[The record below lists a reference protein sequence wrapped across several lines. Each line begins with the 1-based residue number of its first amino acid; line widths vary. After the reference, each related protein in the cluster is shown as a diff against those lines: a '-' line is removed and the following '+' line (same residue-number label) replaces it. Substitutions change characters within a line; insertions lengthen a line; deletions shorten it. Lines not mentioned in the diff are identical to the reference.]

1 VLLVAGDPGK
11 EGVTGMM
18 LFLEP
23 PPQYDHPYHGQV
35 VEQRLSFLQLVK
47 LCHGLTTGCSWVSN
61 GVCYIALSQDEKD
74 DRLIALMRQHEIG
87 HCNGWPGNHQG
98 GRRVEYDEDKR
109 ATTQKQKPGHLNV
122 TLF

>member
-1 VLLVAGDPGK
+1 
-11 EGVTGMM
+11 MM

-35 VEQRLSFLQLVK
+35 IEQRLSFLQLIK
-47 LCHGLTTGCSWVSN
+47 LCHGLTTGCSWVNN

-74 DRLIALMRQHEIG
+74 ERLIALMRQHELG
-87 HCNGWPGNHQG
+87 HCNGWPGYHPN

-109 ATTQKQKPGHLNV
+109 ATTQKPKPGHLNV
-122 TLF
+122 TMF

>member
-1 VLLVAGDPGK
+1 
-11 EGVTGMM
+11 MM

-35 VEQRLSFLQLVK
+35 IEQRLSFLQLIK

-74 DRLIALMRQHEIG
+74 ERLIALMRQHELG
-87 HCNGWPGNHQG
+87 HCNGWPSYHPN

-109 ATTQKQKPGHLNV
+109 ATTQKQDPAGKQDPTQKQKPGHLNV

>member
-1 VLLVAGDPGK
+1 
-11 EGVTGMM
+11 MM

-35 VEQRLSFLQLVK
+35 IEQRLSFWQIIK
-47 LCHGLTTGCSWVSN
+47 LCHGPTSACSWVAN
-61 GVCYIALSQDEKD
+61 GICYIALPQDEKD

-87 HCNGWPGNHQG
+87 HCNGWPSYHPA
-98 GRRVEYDEDKR
+98 GRRVEYDDEKGATTQRKDPTQKPN
-109 ATTQKQKPGHLNV
+109 TTQKQKPGHLNV